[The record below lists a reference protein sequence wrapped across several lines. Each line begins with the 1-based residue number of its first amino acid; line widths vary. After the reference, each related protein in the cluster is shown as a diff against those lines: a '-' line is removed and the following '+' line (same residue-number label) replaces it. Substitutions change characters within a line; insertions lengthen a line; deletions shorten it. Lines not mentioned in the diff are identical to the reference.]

1 MDFLTVEY
9 KVVGKM
15 WGNNPL
21 YKPKNPD
28 NQMVNRF

>member
-1 MDFLTVEY
+1 MDFLTVKY

-15 WGNNPL
+15 WGNNAL
-21 YKPKNPD
+21 YKLKNPD

>member
-1 MDFLTVEY
+1 MDFLIVEN

-15 WGNNPL
+15 WGNNSSSNQK
-21 YKPKNPD
+21 YPD